1 MKYLINGLEVDMDN
15 LSDWTTSSLI
25 KFGDQ
30 IQNNIGR
37 KLGEVAKQKVFLDLI
52 DLEIDRQQRVQRIN
66 IGADIKKQKILN
78 KARKNKIN
86 LDD

>member
-1 MKYLINGLEVDMDN
+1 MKCLINGVEVDMDN
-15 LSDWTTSSLI
+15 LNEWTTSSLM
-25 KFGDQ
+25 KFRDQ
-30 IQNNIGR
+30 IQNNVSR

-52 DLEIDRQQRVQRIN
+52 DLEIDKQQRIQRIN

-78 KARKNKIN
+78 KAHKDKIN

>member
-1 MKYLINGLEVDMDN
+1 MKYLINGIEVDMDN
-15 LSDWTTSSLI
+15 LNDWTASSLT
-25 KFGDQ
+25 KFRDQ
-30 IQNNIGR
+30 IQNNVSR

-52 DLEIDRQQRVQRIN
+52 DLEIDRKQRIQRIN

-78 KARKNKIN
+78 KARKDKIN